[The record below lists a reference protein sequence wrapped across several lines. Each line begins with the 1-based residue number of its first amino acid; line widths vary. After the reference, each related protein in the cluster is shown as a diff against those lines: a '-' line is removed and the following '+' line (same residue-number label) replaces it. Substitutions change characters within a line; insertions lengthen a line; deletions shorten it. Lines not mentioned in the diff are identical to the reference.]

1 MLMGVDGFALT
12 PTANFLAY
20 PRLHDECRYP
30 PGWKLAGRGEPIDAV
45 VLTVAVPDHALRTI
59 LGHVGDPLVPI
70 VSLVPDDR
78 QCIDAAGQGEQ
89 FAWERAYAIQARL
102 REMPV
107 SIRHSAAPEDLLLA
121 RVYSRGQGLAPVHDP
136 GSRDLVRYPVAGP
149 LENVSELAVGLD
161 NKGYLTRR
169 FFDRLF
175 CCPQCRSAHL
185 SVREECHSCRSANIS
200 EEVVVHHFQC
210 AHEAPE
216 TQFRSHG
223 GFKCPKCARP
233 LRHIG
238 LDYDKPG
245 SISRCDDCGAINDK
259 PAVGFKC
266 MDCGAH
272 HAPDQ
277 VPARTWY
284 SYSLTAAGQ
293 RRLLYGADSAGL
305 PAGPGADRFRLLLEH
320 TRKEQR
326 EFGSPFQV
334 ANISFANRDAIA
346 AQDLQLWEQ
355 SMQLVGDALHSALRE
370 VDAVREHAEGF
381 LILMPRTGPHDAARA
396 LQQASARICDVL
408 KVDPGFR
415 FTLIEDVAIEGLFN
429 RRA

>member
-20 PRLHDECRYP
+20 PRLHDECRFP
-30 PGWKLAGRGEPIDAV
+30 PGWQLVARGEMIDAL
-45 VLTVAVPDHALRTI
+45 VLTAAVPDHALRTI
-59 LGHVGDPLVPI
+59 LAHIGDPLVPI
-70 VSLVPDDR
+70 VSLVPDER
-78 QCIDAAGQGEQ
+78 QGIDAAGQGEQ
-89 FAWERAYAIQARL
+89 FAWERAYAIQAKL
-102 REMPV
+102 RELPV
-107 SIRHSAAPEDLLLA
+107 SIRHSAEPEDILLA
-121 RVYSRGQGLAPVHDP
+121 RVYSRDQGLVPIHDP
-136 GSRDLVRYPVAGP
+136 GLRDLVRYPVAGA
-149 LENVSELAVGLD
+149 LDNVSELAAGLD
-161 NKGYLTRR
+161 NKGYLRRR

-216 TQFRSHG
+216 SQFRSHG
-223 GFKCPKCARP
+223 GFTCPKCARP

-245 SISRCDDCGAINDK
+245 SITRCFECGAINDK

-266 MDCGAH
+266 IDCGAH

-284 SYSLTAAGQ
+284 AYSLTAVGQ
-293 RRLLYGADSAGL
+293 RRVLRGAADESL
-305 PAGPGADRFRLLLEH
+305 PAQPGLDRFQLLLDH

-326 EFGSPFQV
+326 EFGSPYQV
-334 ANISFANRDAIA
+334 ANVTFTNRELIA
-346 AQDLQLWEQ
+346 EQDLRLWEQ
-355 SMQLVGDALHSALRE
+355 SLQLVGDTLHSALRE
-370 VDAVREHAEGF
+370 VDAVREHGEGF

-396 LQQASARICDVL
+396 LQLVAGRIRSVL

-415 FTLIEDVAIEGLFN
+415 FTLVDDVVLEGL
-429 RRA
+429 RSRQG

>member
-12 PTANFLAY
+12 PTANFIAY
-20 PRLHDECRYP
+20 PRLHDDCHFP
-30 PGWKLAGRGEPIDAV
+30 PGWKLAVRGDPVDAM
-45 VLTVAVPDHALRTI
+45 VLTTTVPDHALRTI
-59 LGHVGDPLVPI
+59 LGSIGDPLVPI
-70 VSLVPDDR
+70 VSLVRDDR
-78 QCIDAAGQGEQ
+78 QGIDAAGQGEQ
-89 FAWERAYAIQARL
+89 RAWEHAYTIQSRL
-102 REMPV
+102 REMPA
-107 SIRHSAAPEDLLLA
+107 SIRHSAEPEDVLLA
-121 RVYSRGQGLAPVHDP
+121 RIYSRGQGLSAIHDP

-149 LENVSELAVGLD
+149 LDNVSELAVALA
-161 NKGYLTRR
+161 NKGLLTRR

-185 SVREECHSCRSANIS
+185 SVREECHSCRSANIR

-216 TQFRSHG
+216 SQFRSHG
-223 GFKCPKCARP
+223 GFTCPKCARP

-245 SISRCDDCGAINDK
+245 SITRCDDCGKISDK

-266 MDCGAH
+266 IDCGAH

-284 SYSLTAAGQ
+284 SYSLSAAGQ
-293 RRLLYGADSAGL
+293 RRVMSGGGDGNLLASL
-305 PAGPGADRFRLLLEH
+305 GPDRFQLLLDH

-326 EFGSPFQV
+326 EFGSPYQV
-334 ANISFANRDAIA
+334 AHVTFANRSAVE
-346 AQDLQLWEQ
+346 AQNLRLWEQ

-370 VDAVREHAEGF
+370 VDAVREHADGF

-396 LQQASARICDVL
+396 LQLASSRIRSIL
-408 KVDPGFR
+408 KIDPGFR
-415 FTLIEDVAIEGLFN
+415 FTLVDDLALERLCSRQG
-429 RRA
+429 